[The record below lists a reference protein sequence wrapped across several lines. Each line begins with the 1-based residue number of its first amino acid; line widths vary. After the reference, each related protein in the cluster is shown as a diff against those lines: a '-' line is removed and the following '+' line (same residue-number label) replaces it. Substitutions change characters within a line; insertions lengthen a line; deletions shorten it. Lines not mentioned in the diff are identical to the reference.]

1 MSLFAVFTIVLE
13 HNFSTPQ
20 HKYNLQLLSI
30 TVTYWIIIRIQE
42 LFKGYFEQIP
52 TINFGRRVVHSI
64 LDEAFIFIG
73 LFWIILKDILNRCY
87 FWSTLR
93 LGGFHLPRNIG
104 YWTIF
109 KAFWIQTANF
119 YNAPSILIDLLTVDC
134 LVICLSFHW
143 QSSLTFWLYHSHNC
157 HIHSIDCTRHCT
169 RHC

>member
-30 TVTYWIIIRIQE
+30 TVTYWIITRIQE

-73 LFWIILKDILNRCY
+73 LFWIILKDTGRT
-87 FWSTLR
+87 FWADTNFGRRSVEAFIRIGIGLFSR
-93 LGGFHLPRNIG
+93 LFG
-104 YWTIF
+104 YKRLI
-109 KAFWIQTANF
+109 F
-119 YNAPSILIDLLTVDC
+119 YNVPSILIDLLTV
-134 LVICLSFHW
+134 
-143 QSSLTFWLYHSHNC
+143 
-157 HIHSIDCTRHCT
+157 
-169 RHC
+169 